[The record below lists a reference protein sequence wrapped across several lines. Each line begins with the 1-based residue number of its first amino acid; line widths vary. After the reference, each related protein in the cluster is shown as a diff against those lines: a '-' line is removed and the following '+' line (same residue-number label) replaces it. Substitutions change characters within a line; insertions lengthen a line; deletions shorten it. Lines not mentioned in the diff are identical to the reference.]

1 MQVTLTVKEG
11 RKFLKSFPVN
21 SLPTCIF
28 DLARDAATSCCD
40 AGSGSDDGGEGI
52 SSMDIADLNITLDLV
67 CMMQSEPVVKDEGG
81 GGAGGPFSRRDGT
94 RHISLTSNLSDQ
106 KAPSV
111 NMHGILEYSHH
122 TVL

>member
-40 AGSGSDDGGEGI
+40 AGSGSADDEGI

-81 GGAGGPFSRRDGT
+81 GGGGGPFSRRDGT

-111 NMHGILEYSHH
+111 NVHEIFPSH